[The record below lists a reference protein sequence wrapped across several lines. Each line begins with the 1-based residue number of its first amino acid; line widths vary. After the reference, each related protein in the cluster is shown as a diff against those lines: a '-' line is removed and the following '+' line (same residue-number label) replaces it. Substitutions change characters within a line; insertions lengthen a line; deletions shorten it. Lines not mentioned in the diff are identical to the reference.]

1 MDERMRMNGG
11 TQREGE
17 PAVHKVPLIT
27 LKDAKEY
34 EEIKARLIAK
44 LKQLGSYEPEV
55 DDLQVDAIA
64 RATIYIRNSE
74 KLLDTEGANEETYSR
89 VADAQAKLRKMIDT
103 ALDQLS
109 LTRKARIAS
118 QPDKAG
124 EEEFVRK
131 IMEELKNR
139 PK

>member
-1 MDERMRMNGG
+1 MEDKK
-11 TQREGE
+11 QKLDSK
-17 PAVHKVPLIT
+17 PPVYKIPLIT
-27 LKDAKEY
+27 KKDAKEY

-64 RATIYIRNSE
+64 RATIHLRNSE
-74 KLLDTEGANEETYSR
+74 KLLDAEGATAETYSR
-89 VADAQAKLRKMIDT
+89 VADAQAKLRRIIET
-103 ALDQLS
+103 ALDGLS
-109 LTRKARIAS
+109 LTRRARIAS
-118 QPDKAG
+118 QGEKAG
-124 EEEFVRK
+124 QEEFIRK